1 MMTHSKYPR
10 KTNLK
15 KWYKEK
21 KERYYEFN
29 NSGDTNSD
37 PIATNNNTKTG
48 EAHRK
53 YQDGTAGIIEYSIVN
68 SATQESLSRIRN
80 ALYNFQ
86 RA

>member
-37 PIATNNNTKTG
+37 PIATNNNTKTV

-80 ALYNFQ
+80 ALHNF
-86 RA
+86 